1 MNFMDLIKSLMRF
14 GEEHEKSWV
23 MLETEKNM
31 ENKGIL

>member
-1 MNFMDLIKSLMRF
+1 MNLIKSLMGF
-14 GEEHEKSWV
+14 GKKHEKSWV